1 VLYDKFLAGE
11 GNLTRFHLFS
21 ASFTLRL
28 LIKKINNIFFSAA
41 FYGILRGIK
50 KGSEI
55 FPETPVIKRCQK

>member
-1 VLYDKFLAGE
+1 MAKSLWVRETSPLLIY
-11 GNLTRFHLFS
+11 FS
-21 ASFTLRL
+21 ASYALRL